1 MVAILCVMAFS
12 HYYLWRWSFN
22 QGLEQGCEVTLE
34 QLEIEQ
40 LIKVDNSNGEIYQ
53 WDRYKNGERKK

>member
-1 MVAILCVMAFS
+1 MAFS